1 VVLSKRE
8 RYTAIIAIATI
19 AILVLDHFIFQPLID
34 RKEDLNSKIL
44 AAQTELGRDTQVLA
58 NSRRLTPRWTEMS
71 NSGLRRNA
79 SETESQ
85 LQNNV
90 VSWAQDAGLTLP
102 AVKSER
108 TEKEK
113 DFYKFTVRATGT
125 GTMQQIGRFLYR
137 MQTAQVPVRVS
148 ELTIS
153 TREEGTDDLSIQ
165 MAISTIYLA
174 SEADKPQ
181 KPPAGT
187 PNGNNAAGAGQASI
201 AREWQ

>member
-1 VVLSKRE
+1 MDGNVQQR
-8 RYTAIIAIATI
+8 
-19 AILVLDHFIFQPLID
+19 
-34 RKEDLNSKIL
+34 
-44 AAQTELGRDTQVLA
+44 AAG
-58 NSRRLTPRWTEMS
+58 
-71 NSGLRRNA
+71 NA

-153 TREEGTDDLSIQ
+153 TRKEGTDDLSVQ

-174 SEADKPQ
+174 SEADNPKRPRPVTTRPVRDRLQ
-181 KPPAGT
+181 SRGSGSK
-187 PNGNNAAGAGQASI
+187 
-201 AREWQ
+201 